1 MNKYEEKII
10 EEIKEEL
17 FKKQLRRN
25 HVWTKRGIMNFR
37 VDNGYDP
44 KELESAINIMIN
56 DGYFIVDK
64 NNNNNLIVTEK
75 LEEELVLMD

>member
-10 EEIKEEL
+10 EKIKEEL
-17 FKKQLRRN
+17 FRKKLRRN
-25 HVWTKRGIMNFR
+25 HVWTEKEIMIFR
-37 VDNGYDP
+37 ANNGYDP

-56 DGYFIVDK
+56 DGYFIVDD
-64 NNNNNLIVTEK
+64 NNNLKATEK

>member
-10 EEIKEEL
+10 EKIKEEL
-17 FKKQLRRN
+17 FRKQLRKN
-25 HVWTKRGIMNFR
+25 HVWTEKEIMIFR

-64 NNNNNLIVTEK
+64 NNNNLIVTEK
-75 LEEELVLMD
+75 FEEELVLMD